1 MENAR
6 EMWKVCRLP
15 HSRIPWSA
23 IMNPNCNL
31 KTATLIGS
39 DKGGIGKSMIAMIVA
54 LAHDRAGR
62 PLKIIEID
70 HQAKLRSVLGDR
82 VDLSLK
88 AGADLADVAK
98 DRHRAASF
106 YDPIYE
112 LWSANDSL
120 TDLGANAST
129 SMFQWIRECDVPA
142 LAREEGI
149 RFRFVAVTAPDDKA
163 MKSAVAAIP
172 AAQHTPPHGPG
183 SLLVRNAISHQQN
196 RRVAT

>member
-6 EMWKVCRLP
+6 EMWKGCRLP

-88 AGADLADVAK
+88 AGSDLADVAK
-98 DRHRAASF
+98 VRPSAASF
-106 YDPIYE
+106 HEPLYPT
-112 LWSANDSL
+112 WS
-120 TDLGANAST
+120 GNA
-129 SMFQWIRECDVPA
+129 
-142 LAREEGI
+142 
-149 RFRFVAVTAPDDKA
+149 K
-163 MKSAVAAIP
+163 
-172 AAQHTPPHGPG
+172 PPPKP
-183 SLLVRNAISHQQN
+183 
-196 RRVAT
+196 

>member
-6 EMWKVCRLP
+6 DMWNGRLLP
-15 HSRIPWSA
+15 QTRIPWSTL
-23 IMNPNCNL
+23 MGTHGNP

-39 DKGGIGKSMIAMIVA
+39 DKGGIGKSMIAMIMA

-98 DRHRAASF
+98 RSEEHTSELQSLMRISYAVSCLKKKR
-106 YDPIYE
+106 PIP
-112 LWSANDSL
+112 SQTIN
-120 TDLGANAST
+120 
-129 SMFQWIRECDVPA
+129 
-142 LAREEGI
+142 
-149 RFRFVAVTAPDDKA
+149 K
-163 MKSAVAAIP
+163 K
-172 AAQHTPPHGPG
+172 
-183 SLLVRNAISHQQN
+183 
-196 RRVAT
+196 